1 MRTMPMRHG
10 LQSSPSAQRGAA
22 LAVCL
27 VLLLVVTILGVTSM
41 RTTTLQERMAG
52 NMRDSN
58 LAFQAAEAALR
69 EGEEFLQQATLP
81 AFTGAGGLLQ
91 RQDDAGQ
98 ASFWGSFDWAGNSRQ
113 APARADTADEPRF
126 VIEELPAL
134 PGEGDSVAFA
144 ALPEV
149 GFYRVTSMGV
159 GGTTDAVVILQST
172 YRR

>member
-1 MRTMPMRHG
+1 
-10 LQSSPSAQRGAA
+10 AERGAA
-22 LAVCL
+22 LVVSL

-81 AFTGAGGLLQ
+81 AFAGSTGLLQ
-91 RQDDAGQ
+91 RQADAGQ
-98 ASFWGSFDWAGNSRQ
+98 ASFWSGYTWDDANSQ
-113 APARADTADEPRF
+113 EAAARAGTASEPRF

-134 PGEGDSVAFA
+134 PGEGDSVAFGP
-144 ALPEV
+144 LPEV
-149 GFYRVTSMGV
+149 GF
-159 GGTTDAVVILQST
+159 
-172 YRR
+172 